1 MLRNFLIY
9 PASAFLVLMLAAT
22 VYLYTGNTSKAVP
35 DITVHNVS
43 LRLPAPG
50 QTTAAVYFE
59 ILNAGGADELLS
71 ASSPVSANVELHNHV
86 NENGVMKMRRLES
99 LKIQGLQTTFFKR
112 GGLHIMLFDFSI
124 PDNTTAIPLT
134 LHFARTGDVRVL
146 AIIETQT

>member
-9 PASAFLVLMLAAT
+9 PATAFLILMLAAT
-22 VYLYTGNTSKAVP
+22 VYLYTGNKAKAVP
-35 DITVHNVS
+35 DITISSVS

-86 NENGVMKMRRLES
+86 HENGIMKMRKLES
-99 LKIQGLQTTFFKR
+99 LKIRGLQTTFFKP
-112 GGLHIMLFDFSI
+112 GGLHVMLFDFSI
-124 PDNTTAIPLT
+124 PANTTAIPLT
-134 LHFARTGDVRVL
+134 LHFVRTGDVRVI